1 MYQSVKSDRCALFS
15 PRSQTLSMVVCLK
28 NITMLCFQISAVFFI
43 SRAISIPPPHTHTH
57 THTHIHMHTREH
69 TQRHTK
75 QVLYRQRNLF
85 AKKMLIE
92 VSPRQASF
100 WHLLQTK
107 CALLTEG
114 LGEKQLVPSGLQLRR
129 SKHEKELGRWPG
141 RGHHFH
147 TWKECPGKFESI
159 WHISNSCKARC
170 FRANFWNPKVI
181 EGSQGKEGVAFPD
194 S

>member
-1 MYQSVKSDRCALFS
+1 MCPVFSQQSNPQHGGLLEKYNHAMLPNICCFFYQQGYKHT
-15 PRSQTLSMVVCLK
+15 PT
-28 NITMLCFQISAVFFI
+28 T
-43 SRAISIPPPHTHTH
+43 HTHTH